1 MKKEIGF
8 VAIGQA
14 GGNVGRLFEKMG
26 YTVLYINTSE
36 EDLKTL
42 PDAAHKYHLEGGD
55 GCNKDRAKAKKLLAQ
70 NIDRVMKE
78 VSGKVPQNLV
88 FTIFSAGGGTGSGIG
103 PMLTAILQQD
113 MDKTAGAITILP
125 DEKESVKAHV
135 NAWDCVRELA
145 DIEEIGA
152 SFFIDNNTG
161 KGRMKLNDIFVR
173 LLDDFISIP
182 EKKTSTLGNIDRAEI
197 KEVLSTK
204 GAAVISRTSKQDTTT
219 ARVIENLRKGIF
231 AEMDEVKAVKYMAV
245 LAAGSQAAINLQALQ
260 AEFGTAYDIFQGFEA
275 EQTICCLSGLRFPFS
290 RMEKIKKKAIESQ
303 EDIVNSFHVVNVNP
317 MSEGLDLF
325 AKVKKPEKKKG
336 SSRDLLQKF
345 L

>member
-14 GGNVGRLFEKMG
+14 GGNIGKLFEKMG

-42 PDAAHKYHLEGGD
+42 TEASHKFHLEGGD
-55 GCNKDRAKAKKLLAQ
+55 GCNKDRTKAKKLLAK
-70 NIDRVMKE
+70 NIEKVMKE
-78 VSGKVPQNLV
+78 VSGKVPQKLV

-103 PMLTAILQQD
+103 PMLTAILEQD
-113 MDKTAGAITILP
+113 MDKTVGAITILP
-125 DEKESVKAHV
+125 DERESVKAHV

-152 SFFIDNNTG
+152 SFFIDNNSG
-161 KGRMKLNDIFVR
+161 KGKLKLNEIFVR

-182 EKKTSTLGNIDRAEI
+182 EKKASVLGNIDRAEI
-197 KEVLSTK
+197 KEVLSAK
-204 GAAVISRTSKQDTTT
+204 GAAIISRTSRQDTAT
-219 ARVIENLRKGIF
+219 ARVIEHLRKGIF
-231 AEMDEVKAVKYMAV
+231 AELDEVKAVKYMAV
-245 LAAGSQAAINLQALQ
+245 LAAGSQASINLQTLQ
-260 AEFGTAYDIFQGFEA
+260 AEFGIAYDIFQGFEG

-290 RMEKIKKKAIESQ
+290 RMEKIKGKAIENQKAVVSSL
-303 EDIVNSFHVVNVNP
+303 NAVNVNP

-325 AKVKKPEKKKG
+325 TQVKKPEKKKG
-336 SSRDLLQKF
+336 SSRDLLKQF

>member
-1 MKKEIGF
+1 MC
-8 VAIGQA
+8 
-14 GGNVGRLFEKMG
+14 
-26 YTVLYINTSE
+26 SS
-36 EDLKTL
+36 DL
-42 PDAAHKYHLEGGD
+42 
-55 GCNKDRAKAKKLLAQ
+55 
-70 NIDRVMKE
+70 
-78 VSGKVPQNLV
+78 
-88 FTIFSAGGGTGSGIG
+88 
-103 PMLTAILQQD
+103 
-113 MDKTAGAITILP
+113 
-125 DEKESVKAHV
+125 
-135 NAWDCVRELA
+135 
-145 DIEEIGA
+145 
-152 SFFIDNNTG
+152 
-161 KGRMKLNDIFVR
+161 
-173 LLDDFISIP
+173 
-182 EKKTSTLGNIDRAEI
+182 
-197 KEVLSTK
+197 
-204 GAAVISRTSKQDTTT
+204 SKQDTTT

-303 EDIVNSFHVVNVNP
+303 EDIVNSFNAVNVNP

>member
-1 MKKEIGF
+1 MKREIGF

-14 GGNVGRLFEKMG
+14 GGNIGKLFEKMG

-42 PDAAHKYHLEGGD
+42 PDAAHKFHLDGGE
-55 GCNKDRAKAKKLLAQ
+55 GCNKDRAKAKKLLAH
-70 NIDRVMKE
+70 NIEKVLE
-78 VSGKVPQNLV
+78 QVLGKVPQKLI

-103 PMLTAILQQD
+103 PMLTDILQQEAG
-113 MDKTAGAITILP
+113 KTVGAITILP

-145 DIEEIGA
+145 DISEMGA
-152 SFFIDNNTG
+152 SFFIDNNSG
-161 KGRMKLNDIFVR
+161 KGKIKLNEIFAG
-173 LLDDFISIP
+173 LLNDFVCIP
-182 EKKTSTLGNIDRAEI
+182 EKKASALGNIDRAEI

-204 GAAVISRTSKQDTTT
+204 GAAIISRTSKQDTTT
-219 ARVIENLRKGIF
+219 ARVIEYLRKGIF
-231 AEMDEVKAVKYMAV
+231 ADLDEEKAVKYMAV
-245 LAAGSQAAINLQALQ
+245 LAAGGQAVINMQTLQ

-290 RMEKIKKKAIESQ
+290 RMEKIKERAMENQ
-303 EDIVNSFHVVNVNP
+303 GDIIKSLNAVNMNP

-325 AKVKKPEKKKG
+325 ASVKKPEKKKG
-336 SSRDLLQKF
+336 NSRDLLKQF

>member
-14 GGNVGRLFEKMG
+14 GGNIGKLFEKLG

-55 GCNKDRAKAKKLLAQ
+55 GCNKDRTKAKKLLAR
-70 NIDRVMKE
+70 NLEKVMKE
-78 VSGKVPQNLV
+78 ISGKVPQKMV

-103 PMLTAILQQD
+103 PALTAVLQQEQ
-113 MDKTAGAITILP
+113 DKMTGAITILP
-125 DEKESVKAHV
+125 SETESVKAHV

-152 SFFIDNNTG
+152 SFFIDNNSDRG
-161 KGRMKLNDIFVR
+161 KMKLNDIFVR

-182 EKKTSTLGNIDRAEI
+182 EKKTSALGNIDRAEI

-219 ARVIENLRKGIF
+219 ARVIEHLRKGIF
-231 AEMDEVKAVKYMAV
+231 AEMDEMKAVKYIAI
-245 LAAGSQAAINLQALQ
+245 LAAGAQTTINLQALQ

-290 RMEKIKKKAIESQ
+290 RMEKIKKKAMENQ
-303 EDIVNSFHVVNVNP
+303 EDIVNSFQAVNANP

-325 AKVKKPEKKKG
+325 AKVKKTEKKKG

>member
-14 GGNVGRLFEKMG
+14 GGNIGKLFEKMG

-36 EDLKTL
+36 EDLRTL
-42 PDAAHKYHLEGGD
+42 PDAAHKYHLEGGE
-55 GCNKDRAKAKKLLAQ
+55 GCNKDRTKAKKLLAC
-70 NIDRVMKE
+70 NIEKVIKE
-78 VSGKVPQNLV
+78 VSGKVPQNMV

-103 PMLTAILQQD
+103 PMLTDILRQD
-113 MDKTAGAITILP
+113 LDKMAGAVTILP
-125 DEKESVKAHV
+125 GENESVKAHV

-145 DIEEIGA
+145 DIEETGA
-152 SFFIDNNTG
+152 CFFIDNNTM
-161 KGRMKLNDIFVR
+161 KAKMKLNEIFVR
-173 LLDDFISIP
+173 LMDEFISIP
-182 EKKTSTLGNIDRAEI
+182 EKKASAFGNIDRAEI
-197 KEVLSTK
+197 KEVLSTR

-219 ARVIENLRKGIF
+219 ARVIEHLRKGIF
-231 AEMDEVKAVKYMAV
+231 AEMDEVKAVKYMAI

-260 AEFGTAYDIFQGFEA
+260 AEFGIAYDIFQGFEA

-290 RMEKIKKKAIESQ
+290 RMEKIKTKAMENQ
-303 EDIVNSFHVVNVNP
+303 EDIVNSINAVNINP
-317 MSEGLDLF
+317 MGEGVDLF

-336 SSRDLLQKF
+336 SSRDLLKQF

>member
-14 GGNVGRLFEKMG
+14 GGNIGKLFEKMG

-55 GCNKDRAKAKKLLAQ
+55 GCNKDRTKAKKLLAR
-70 NIDRVMKE
+70 NLEKVMKE
-78 VSGKVPQNLV
+78 ISGKVPQKLV

-103 PMLTAILQQD
+103 PALTAVLQQEQ
-113 MDKTAGAITILP
+113 DKMTGAITILP
-125 DEKESVKAHV
+125 SETESVKAHV

-152 SFFIDNNTG
+152 SFFIDNNSDRG
-161 KGRMKLNDIFVR
+161 KMKLNDIFVK

-182 EKKTSTLGNIDRAEI
+182 EKKTSALGNIDRAEI

-219 ARVIENLRKGIF
+219 ARVIEHLRKGIF
-231 AEMDEVKAVKYMAV
+231 AEMDEMKAVKYIAI
-245 LAAGSQAAINLQALQ
+245 LAAGAQTTINLQALQ

-290 RMEKIKKKAIESQ
+290 RMEKIKKKAMENQ
-303 EDIVNSFHVVNVNP
+303 EDIVNSFNAVNANP

>member
-14 GGNVGRLFEKMG
+14 GGNIGKLFEKLG

-55 GCNKDRAKAKKLLAQ
+55 GCNKDRTKAKKLLAR
-70 NIDRVMKE
+70 NLEKVMKE
-78 VSGKVPQNLV
+78 ISGKVPQKMV

-103 PMLTAILQQD
+103 PALTAVLQQEQ
-113 MDKTAGAITILP
+113 DKMTGAITILP
-125 DEKESVKAHV
+125 SETESVKAHV

-152 SFFIDNNTG
+152 SFFIDNNSDRG
-161 KGRMKLNDIFVR
+161 KMKLNDIFVR

-182 EKKTSTLGNIDRAEI
+182 EKKTSALGNIDRAEI

-219 ARVIENLRKGIF
+219 ARVIEHLRKGIF
-231 AEMDEVKAVKYMAV
+231 AEMDEMKAVKYIAI
-245 LAAGSQAAINLQALQ
+245 LAAGAQTTINLQALQ

-290 RMEKIKKKAIESQ
+290 RMEKIKKKAMENQ
-303 EDIVNSFHVVNVNP
+303 EDIVNSFQAVNANP

>member
-14 GGNVGRLFEKMG
+14 GGNIGKLFEKMG

-55 GCNKDRAKAKKLLAQ
+55 GCNKDRTKAKKLLAR
-70 NIDRVMKE
+70 NLEKVMKE
-78 VSGKVPQNLV
+78 ISGKVPQKLV

-103 PMLTAILQQD
+103 PALTAVLQQEL
-113 MDKTAGAITILP
+113 DKVMGAITILP
-125 DEKESVKAHV
+125 SENESVKAHV

-152 SFFIDNNTG
+152 SFFIDNNSDRG
-161 KGRMKLNDIFVR
+161 KMKLNDIFVK

-182 EKKTSTLGNIDRAEI
+182 EKKTSALGNIDRAEI

-219 ARVIENLRKGIF
+219 ARVIEHLRKGIF
-231 AEMDEVKAVKYMAV
+231 AEMDEVKAVKYIAI
-245 LAAGSQAAINLQALQ
+245 LAAGSQTTINLQALQ

-290 RMEKIKKKAIESQ
+290 RMEKIKKKAMENQ
-303 EDIVNSFHVVNVNP
+303 EDIVNSFNAVNANP
-317 MSEGLDLF
+317 MGEKLDLF

>member
-8 VAIGQA
+8 VAVGQA
-14 GGNVGRLFEKMG
+14 GGNIGKLFEKMG

-42 PDAAHKYHLEGGD
+42 PDAAHKYHLEGGE
-55 GCNKDRAKAKKLLAQ
+55 GCNKDRAKAKKLLAR
-70 NIDRVMKE
+70 NIEKVLKE
-78 VSGKVPQNLV
+78 ISGKVPQNMV
-88 FTIFSAGGGTGSGIG
+88 FVIFSAGGGTGSGIG
-103 PMLTAILQQD
+103 PTLTDILQQELS
-113 MDKTAGAITILP
+113 KVAGAVTILP
-125 DEKESVKAHV
+125 GGDESVKAHV

-152 SFFIDNNTG
+152 CFFIDNNTMR
-161 KGRMKLNDIFVR
+161 GRMKLNEVFVR

-182 EKKTSTLGNIDRAEI
+182 EKKASALGNIDRAEI
-197 KEVLSTK
+197 KEVLSAR
-204 GAAVISRTSKQDTTT
+204 GAALISRTSRQDTTT
-219 ARVIENLRKGIF
+219 ARVIEQLRRGIF
-231 AEMDEVKAVKYMAV
+231 ADLDEVKAVKYMAV
-245 LAAGSQAAINLQALQ
+245 LAAGSQAAINMQALQ
-260 AEFGTAYDIFQGFEA
+260 AEFGIAYDIFQGFEA

-290 RMEKIKKKAIESQ
+290 RMEKIKKKAMENQ
-303 EDIVNSFHVVNVNP
+303 KDIVNSLNAVSMNP
-317 MSEGLDLF
+317 MSEELDLL

>member
-14 GGNVGRLFEKMG
+14 GGNIGKLFEKLG

-55 GCNKDRAKAKKLLAQ
+55 GCNKDRTKAKKLLAR
-70 NIDRVMKE
+70 NLEKVMKE
-78 VSGKVPQNLV
+78 ISGKVPQKLV
-88 FTIFSAGGGTGSGIG
+88 FTIFSAGGGTGSGFG
-103 PMLTAILQQD
+103 PALTAVLQQEQ
-113 MDKTAGAITILP
+113 DKMTGAITILP
-125 DEKESVKAHV
+125 SETESVKAHV

-152 SFFIDNNTG
+152 SFFIDNNSDRG
-161 KGRMKLNDIFVR
+161 KMKLNDIFVR

-182 EKKTSTLGNIDRAEI
+182 EKKTSALGNIDRAEI

-219 ARVIENLRKGIF
+219 ARVIEHLRKGIF
-231 AEMDEVKAVKYMAV
+231 AEMDEMKAVKYIAI
-245 LAAGSQAAINLQALQ
+245 LAAGAQTTINLQALQ

-290 RMEKIKKKAIESQ
+290 RMEKIKKKAMENQ
-303 EDIVNSFHVVNVNP
+303 EDIVNSFQAVNANP

-325 AKVKKPEKKKG
+325 AKVKKTEKKKG

>member
-14 GGNVGRLFEKMG
+14 GGNIGKLFEKMG

-55 GCNKDRAKAKKLLAQ
+55 GCNKDRTKAKKLLAR
-70 NIDRVMKE
+70 NLEKVMKE
-78 VSGKVPQNLV
+78 ISGKVPQKLV

-103 PMLTAILQQD
+103 PALTAVLQQEL
-113 MDKTAGAITILP
+113 DKVTGAITILP
-125 DEKESVKAHV
+125 SENESVKAHV

-152 SFFIDNNTG
+152 SFFIDNNSDRG
-161 KGRMKLNDIFVR
+161 KMKLNDIFVK

-182 EKKTSTLGNIDRAEI
+182 EKKTSALGNIDRAEI

-219 ARVIENLRKGIF
+219 ARVIEHLRKGIF
-231 AEMDEVKAVKYMAV
+231 AEMDEVKAVKYIAI
-245 LAAGSQAAINLQALQ
+245 LAAGSQTTINLQALQ

-290 RMEKIKKKAIESQ
+290 RMEKIKKKAMENQ
-303 EDIVNSFHVVNVNP
+303 EDIVNSFNAVNANP